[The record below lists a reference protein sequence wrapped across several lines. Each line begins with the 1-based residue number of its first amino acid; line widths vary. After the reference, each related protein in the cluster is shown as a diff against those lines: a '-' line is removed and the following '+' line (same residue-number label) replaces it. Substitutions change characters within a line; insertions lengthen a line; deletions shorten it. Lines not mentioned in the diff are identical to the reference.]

1 MAISLDIASGVA
13 AGTLEDLTALVGHYI
28 NRSDLAD
35 RIPGFIEMAERRLNR
50 ILVTPER
57 EIDATATI
65 AATLP
70 LPSDFYQLVSIWLN
84 VNPRV
89 PLEQVTPQELRA
101 RYSSQ
106 ATGQPAV
113 FAISAGMFKFGPAP
127 DGDYTLDYT
136 YIRDIP
142 LLGVNTPSNWLL
154 ESHPDI
160 YLYGA
165 LVQAEAFLNND
176 ERVPLWRA
184 ALDEALAEL
193 TDAGNRKRYSA
204 APLRLRSSVCA

>member
-1 MAISLDIASGVA
+1 MAVSLDITSGVT
-13 AGTLEDLTALVGHYI
+13 AGNLEDLTALVGYYI

-35 RIPGFIEMAERRLNR
+35 RIPGFIEMAERRFNR
-50 ILVTPER
+50 TLVAPER
-57 EIDATATI
+57 EIDATVTV
-65 AATLP
+65 AAEVP
-70 LPSDFYQLVSIWLN
+70 LPPDFHQLTSIWLN
-84 VNPRV
+84 TDPRV

-106 ATGQPAV
+106 TTGRPAV
-113 FAISAGMFKFGPAP
+113 FAISAGNFKFGPAP
-127 DGDYTLDYT
+127 DSDYTLDFT
-136 YIRDIP
+136 YIRNIP

-204 APLRLRSSVCA
+204 APLRLRSSVAA